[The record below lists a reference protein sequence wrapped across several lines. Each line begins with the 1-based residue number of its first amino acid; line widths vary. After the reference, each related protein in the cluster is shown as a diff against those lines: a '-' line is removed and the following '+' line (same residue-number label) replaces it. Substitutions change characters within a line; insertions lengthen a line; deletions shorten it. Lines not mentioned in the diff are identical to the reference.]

1 MKIGMNLLLWTAKV
15 SEAHDPLLAD
25 LKKVGY
31 DGVEIPVFEGT
42 SAEYKS
48 LGGKLRDLGLG
59 STAVTVMSP
68 EANPISPDAK
78 VRQAA
83 VDRLKWVL
91 DRCAEFDAEVLCGP
105 LHSPLGVF
113 SGTAP
118 TAVTV
123 MSPEA
128 NPISPDAK
136 VRQAAVDRLKW
147 VLDRCAEFDAEV
159 LCGPLHSPLG
169 VFSGTAPTT
178 DERLRGIETFRKV
191 ADHAAAVKVTLA
203 VEYLN
208 RFENYFLTTA
218 ADTKKWVDAINHPA
232 CGMMWDTFHAHIE
245 EKNSPAALEA
255 VRERLVH
262 VHLSE
267 NDRGTPGTGQ
277 VNWAGTF
284 ATLKKIRY
292 DRWLVIE
299 AFGRALPDL
308 AAATRVWRD
317 LFAKPEDVYTEGLA
331 FIRRGLH

>member
-15 SEAHDPLLAD
+15 TEAHDPLLVD
-25 LKKVGY
+25 LKKTGY
-31 DGVEIPVFEGT
+31 DGVEIPVFEGS
-42 SAEYKS
+42 SAEYQS

-59 STAVTVMSP
+59 STAVTVMAP
-68 EANPISPDAK
+68 EASPISPDAK

-91 DRCAEFDAEVLCGP
+91 DRCAEFNAEVLCGP

-113 SGTAP
+113 SGTGP
-118 TAVTV
+118 TA
-123 MSPEA
+123 
-128 NPISPDAK
+128 
-136 VRQAAVDRLKW
+136 
-147 VLDRCAEFDAEV
+147 
-159 LCGPLHSPLG
+159 
-169 VFSGTAPTT
+169 
-178 DERLRGIETFRKV
+178 DERQRGIETFRKV
-191 ADHAAAVKVTLA
+191 ADHAAAAKVTLA

-218 ADTKKWVDAINHPA
+218 ADTKQWVDAINHPA
-232 CGMMWDTFHAHIE
+232 CGLMWDTFHAHIE
-245 EKNSPAALEA
+245 EKDSPAALEA

-292 DRWLVIE
+292 DRWLTIE

-331 FIRRGLH
+331 FIRRGIR

>member
-25 LKKVGY
+25 LKKVGF
-31 DGVEIPVFEGT
+31 DGVEVPVFEGT
-42 SAEYKS
+42 TAEYKI
-48 LGGKLRDLGLG
+48 LGGKLKNLGLG
-59 STAVTVMSP
+59 ATAVTVLAP
-68 EANPISPDAK
+68 EASPISADAK

-91 DRCAEFDAEVLCGP
+91 DRCAEFNCEVLCGP

-118 TAVTV
+118 TA
-123 MSPEA
+123 
-128 NPISPDAK
+128 
-136 VRQAAVDRLKW
+136 
-147 VLDRCAEFDAEV
+147 
-159 LCGPLHSPLG
+159 
-169 VFSGTAPTT
+169 
-178 DERLRGIETFRKV
+178 DERQRGVEIFRKV
-191 ADHAAAVKVTLA
+191 ADHAAAAKVTLA

-218 ADTKKWVDAINHPA
+218 ADTYQWVGAISHPSV
-232 CGMMWDTFHAHIE
+232 GMMWDTFHAHIE
-245 EKNSPAALEA
+245 EKNSPAVLETIA
-255 VRERLVH
+255 QRLVH

-277 VNWAGTF
+277 VKWAETF

-292 DRWLVIE
+292 DRWLTIE

-317 LFAKPEDVYTEGLA
+317 LFADPKDVYTQGYD
-331 FIRRGLH
+331 FIKRGMK

>member
-15 SEAHDPLLAD
+15 TEAHNPLLAD
-25 LKKVGY
+25 LKKTGY

-42 SAEYKS
+42 SADFKQLGAS
-48 LGGKLRDLGLG
+48 LRNLGLG
-59 STAVTVMSP
+59 STAVTVMAP
-68 EANPISPDAK
+68 EASPISPDAK
-78 VRQAA
+78 IRQAA
-83 VDRLKWVL
+83 IDRLKWVL

-113 SGTAP
+113 SGTGP
-118 TAVTV
+118 T
-123 MSPEA
+123 
-128 NPISPDAK
+128 
-136 VRQAAVDRLKW
+136 R
-147 VLDRCAEFDAEV
+147 
-159 LCGPLHSPLG
+159 
-169 VFSGTAPTT
+169 

-191 ADHAAAVKVTLA
+191 ADHAASVKVTLA

-218 ADTKKWVDAINHPA
+218 ADTNEWVGEINHPA

-245 EKNSPAALEA
+245 EKDSAAALKS
-255 VRERLVH
+255 VRNRLVH

-277 VNWAGTF
+277 VKWWETF
-284 ATLKKIRY
+284 ATLKKINY
-292 DRWLVIE
+292 DRWLTIE

-317 LFAKPEDVYTEGLA
+317 LFVKPEDVYRQGLE
-331 FIRRGLH
+331 FIRRGMH

>member
-48 LGGKLRDLGLG
+48 LGGKLRNLGLG
-59 STAVTVMSP
+59 ATAVTVMSP
-68 EANPISPDAK
+68 KASPISPDAK

-91 DRCAEFDAEVLCGP
+91 DRCAEFNCEVLCGP

-118 TAVTV
+118 TA
-123 MSPEA
+123 
-128 NPISPDAK
+128 
-136 VRQAAVDRLKW
+136 
-147 VLDRCAEFDAEV
+147 
-159 LCGPLHSPLG
+159 
-169 VFSGTAPTT
+169 
-178 DERLRGIETFRKV
+178 DERQRGLEIFRQV
-191 ADHAAAVKVTLA
+191 ADHAAAAKVTLA
-203 VEYLN
+203 IEYLN

-218 ADTKKWVDAINHPA
+218 ADTAQSVGEINHPA

-245 EKNSPAALEA
+245 EKNSLAALESIA
-255 VRERLVH
+255 RHLVH
-262 VHLSE
+262 VHISE

-277 VNWAGTF
+277 VRWAETF
-284 ATLKKIRY
+284 ATLKKIRC

-317 LFAKPEDVYTEGLA
+317 LFADPKDVYTEGLA
-331 FIRRGLH
+331 FIRQGLR

>member
-15 SEAHDPLLAD
+15 TEAHDPLLAA
-25 LKKVGY
+25 LKQTGY

-48 LGGKLRDLGLG
+48 LGGKLRNLGLG
-59 STAVTVMSP
+59 STAVTVMAP
-68 EANPISPDAK
+68 EASPISPDPK
-78 VRQAA
+78 IRQAA

-113 SGTAP
+113 SGVPP
-118 TAVTV
+118 T
-123 MSPEA
+123 
-128 NPISPDAK
+128 
-136 VRQAAVDRLKW
+136 R
-147 VLDRCAEFDAEV
+147 
-159 LCGPLHSPLG
+159 
-169 VFSGTAPTT
+169 
-178 DERLRGIETFRKV
+178 DERLRGIETMRQV
-191 ADHAAAVKVTLA
+191 ADHAASVKVTLA

-208 RFENYFLTTA
+208 RFESYFLTTA
-218 ADTKKWVDAINHPA
+218 ADAVKWVGEINHPA

-245 EKNSPAALEA
+245 EKNSPAALES

-277 VNWAGTF
+277 VKWAETF

-317 LFAKPEDVYTEGLA
+317 LFADPKDVYTDGLA
-331 FIRRGLH
+331 FIRRGIR

>member
-1 MKIGMNLLLWTAKV
+1 
-15 SEAHDPLLAD
+15 D
-25 LKKVGY
+25 LKKTGF

-48 LGGKLRDLGLG
+48 LGNKLRNIGLG

-118 TAVTV
+118 T
-123 MSPEA
+123 
-128 NPISPDAK
+128 D
-136 VRQAAVDRLKW
+136 
-147 VLDRCAEFDAEV
+147 
-159 LCGPLHSPLG
+159 
-169 VFSGTAPTT
+169 
-178 DERLRGIETFRKV
+178 DERQRGIETFRKV
-191 ADHAAAVKVTLA
+191 AEHAADAKVTLA

-218 ADTKKWVDAINHPA
+218 ADTFRWVDAIRHPA

-245 EKNSPAALEA
+245 EKNSPAALA
-255 VRERLVH
+255 SIARHLVH

-277 VNWAGTF
+277 VRWTETF
-284 ATLKKIRY
+284 ATLNKIRY

-317 LFAKPEDVYTEGLA
+317 LFADPKDVYTEGLA
-331 FIRRGLH
+331 FIRQGLR

>member
-15 SEAHDPLLAD
+15 TEAHDPLLAD

-31 DGVEIPVFEGT
+31 DGVEIPVFEGSST
-42 SAEYKS
+42 EYKT
-48 LGGKLRDLGLG
+48 LGGKLQSLGLG
-59 STAVTVMSP
+59 ATAVTVMSP
-68 EANPISPDAK
+68 EASPISPDPK
-78 VRQAA
+78 IRQAA

-91 DRCAEFDAEVLCGP
+91 DRCAEFNAEVLCGP

-113 SGTAP
+113 SGTGP
-118 TAVTV
+118 TA
-123 MSPEA
+123 
-128 NPISPDAK
+128 
-136 VRQAAVDRLKW
+136 
-147 VLDRCAEFDAEV
+147 
-159 LCGPLHSPLG
+159 
-169 VFSGTAPTT
+169 
-178 DERLRGIETFRKV
+178 DERQRGIETFRKV
-191 ADHAAAVKVTLA
+191 ADHAAAAKVTLA

-218 ADTKKWVDAINHPA
+218 ADTKQWVDAINHPA
-232 CGMMWDTFHAHIE
+232 CGLMWDTFHAHIE
-245 EKNSPAALEA
+245 EKDSPAALEA

-277 VNWAGTF
+277 VNWASTF

-292 DRWLVIE
+292 DRWLTIE

-331 FIRRGLH
+331 FIRRGIR

>member
-25 LKKVGY
+25 MKQVGY

-48 LGGKLRDLGLG
+48 LGGKLHNLGLG
-59 STAVTVMSP
+59 ATAVTVMAP
-68 EANPISPDAK
+68 EASPISPDAK
-78 VRQAA
+78 IRQAA

-91 DRCAEFDAEVLCGP
+91 DRSAEFGAEVLCGP

-118 TAVTV
+118 TA
-123 MSPEA
+123 
-128 NPISPDAK
+128 
-136 VRQAAVDRLKW
+136 
-147 VLDRCAEFDAEV
+147 
-159 LCGPLHSPLG
+159 
-169 VFSGTAPTT
+169 
-178 DERLRGIETFRKV
+178 DERQRGLETFRQV
-191 ADHAAAVKVTLA
+191 ADHAAAAKVTLA
-203 VEYLN
+203 IEYLN

-218 ADTKKWVDAINHPA
+218 ADTFRWVDAIRHPA

-245 EKNSPAALEA
+245 EKNSPAALESIA
-255 VRERLVH
+255 RHLVH
-262 VHLSE
+262 VHISE

-277 VNWAGTF
+277 VRWAETF

-317 LFAKPEDVYTEGLA
+317 LFAAPQDVYTEGLA
-331 FIRRGLH
+331 FIRQGLR

>member
-1 MKIGMNLLLWTAKV
+1 MKIGMNLLLWTAQV
-15 SEAHDPLLAD
+15 TEAHDPLLAD
-25 LKKVGY
+25 LKETGY
-31 DGVEIPVFEGT
+31 DGVEVPVFEG
-42 SAEYKS
+42 SPADYQA
-48 LGGKLRDLGLG
+48 LGAKLRDLGLG
-59 STAVTVMSP
+59 STAVTVMAP
-68 EANPISPDAK
+68 EASPISPDAA

-91 DRCAEFDAEVLCGP
+91 DRCAEFGAEVLCGP

-118 TAVTV
+118 T
-123 MSPEA
+123 
-128 NPISPDAK
+128 
-136 VRQAAVDRLKW
+136 R
-147 VLDRCAEFDAEV
+147 
-159 LCGPLHSPLG
+159 
-169 VFSGTAPTT
+169 
-178 DERLRGIETFRKV
+178 DERLRGTDTFRAV
-191 ADHAAAVKVTLA
+191 AEHAQASGITLA

-218 ADTKKWVDAINHPA
+218 ADTAQWVGEINHPA

-245 EKNSPAALEA
+245 EKA
-255 VRERLVH
+255 VTPVLSGCAKHLVH

-277 VNWAGTF
+277 VNWADTF
-284 ATLKKIRY
+284 ATLKALNY

-317 LFAKPEDVYTEGLA
+317 LFGAPEDVYRNGLA
-331 FIRRGLH
+331 FIQRSLR